1 MWGEG
6 FLIPQCSEQL
16 ISGFTFVSKRKNIV
30 IFPNVHVLCFKFC
43 QTGKVDP
50 QQPRVSGHRGNV
62 LDIKWNPFN
71 ECCIAS
77 CSEDATVCTPEH
89 TESIF
94 SEVYWR
100 VVIFMGF
107 EHVAAGRS
115 FYSLQKGARSHSSH
129 SSALTW
135 QMLRTNH
142 CRERGKNLVSGY
154 LF

>member
-6 FLIPQCSEQL
+6 FLIPQCNEQL

-77 CSEDATVCTPEH
+77 CSEDATVCTPKR
-89 TESIF
+89 TQSPF
-94 SEVYWR
+94 SVRFTDVLSFSWDLSMLQQGDHFIAFRKELEVIPHIPQLWP
-100 VVIFMGF
+100 
-107 EHVAAGRS
+107 GRCS
-115 FYSLQKGARSHSSH
+115 EQI
-129 SSALTW
+129 TVE
-135 QMLRTNH
+135 
-142 CRERGKNLVSGY
+142 REEKT
-154 LF
+154 